1 MNRLELIF
9 YSKVRAEVFRLLFG
23 LNANNMYL
31 GEIESITGFANRS
44 IQEELNK
51 LRKLELLVKTRDRSR
66 VYYAANQEHPLY
78 AEIRSIVLKTS
89 GLKDILSAA
98 LQSNK
103 IEYAF
108 VFGSLAQQ
116 SDRAESDVDLMI
128 IGELTNRELASLLRG
143 AADQI
148 GREINPHI
156 FSHEELSRR
165 LSEKDHFVADVLGK
179 PKLFIKGDEHEFAAI
194 VADGLAATAQ
204 DKP

>member
-128 IGELTNRELASLLRG
+128 IGEDEADHVTPRPAPWAARSPG
-143 AADQI
+143 APPPDPT
-148 GREINPHI
+148 RW
-156 FSHEELSRR
+156 
-165 LSEKDHFVADVLGK
+165 
-179 PKLFIKGDEHEFAAI
+179 
-194 VADGLAATAQ
+194 
-204 DKP
+204 